1 MDMFS
6 DSENAAQTV
15 EKAQQFIALHHVQYT
30 QSYNDEIIDTRHY
43 ISCAFSLFM
52 DSLFYD
58 YSIVCISVLVIVVSH
73 ESCHMPTDSLN

>member
-30 QSYNDEIIDTRHY
+30 QSYNDEIIDTTSVVHLAY
-43 ISCAFSLFM
+43 LWIPYFM
-52 DSLFYD
+52 TIQSFVFQCW
-58 YSIVCISVLVIVVSH
+58 S
-73 ESCHMPTDSLN
+73 

>member
-30 QSYNDEIIDTRHY
+30 QSYNDEIIDTT
-43 ISCAFSLFM
+43 
-52 DSLFYD
+52 
-58 YSIVCISVLVIVVSH
+58 SVVHLA
-73 ESCHMPTDSLN
+73 N